1 MFRDLEDYYR
11 GFNSFALALYKT
23 DSTGL
28 AESFMATHVHK
39 LVQTEKPQDYM
50 HDFRLSYTMYFNHKY
65 QRKGRLGEDH
75 NFTLEIVGHHHLLA
89 AASYVLRNAVHHG
102 EMGKFLDEKLLPTR
116 SYAKFIGKRAEYP
129 SHYKMTEQ
137 GVFTRESVLD
147 IPQME
152 FRFGT
157 ARAYNY
163 YMGRKSSE
171 EWEAE
176 QQRDA
181 NNLPPVNISSI
192 ERGISMHDITKMQS
206 YENGKAD
213 YRKISDIELCTEL
226 DTLARNKY
234 GRHSV
239 YQLTLKEKVEIA
251 EHMFR
256 TRHLNEAQIRRCLV
270 LLK

>member
-1 MFRDLEDYYR
+1 
-11 GFNSFALALYKT
+11 
-23 DSTGL
+23 
-28 AESFMATHVHK
+28 
-39 LVQTEKPQDYM
+39 
-50 HDFRLSYTMYFNHKY
+50 
-65 QRKGRLGEDH
+65 
-75 NFTLEIVGHHHLLA
+75 
-89 AASYVLRNAVHHG
+89 
-102 EMGKFLDEKLLPTR
+102 
-116 SYAKFIGKRAEYP
+116 
-129 SHYKMTEQ
+129 
-137 GVFTRESVLD
+137 
-147 IPQME
+147 
-152 FRFGT
+152 
-157 ARAYNY
+157 
-163 YMGRKSSE
+163 MGRKSSE